1 MKIGRIIMRIL
12 SVERL
17 KDQGSNGSIA
27 YEWATKIALEKTFR
41 PNILRSRT
49 TALVPPFRK
58 IVAHTWSSSYLLRN
72 SGAHYR
78 KAMRLLS
85 KLKNKT
91 ASDWVGSATWGSPIV
106 ALAPPQVNW
115 TRRKSARLSI
125 TKGAREAM
133 ISYPN
138 INEIKNVIHKARS
151 NPQAA

>member
-1 MKIGRIIMRIL
+1 MRI
-12 SVERL
+12 SGVERL

-41 PNILRSRT
+41 PNILRSRM

-78 KAMRLLS
+78 KEMRLLS

-91 ASDWVGSATWGSPIV
+91 ASDWVGNATWGSPIV
-106 ALAPPQVNW
+106 ALAPPTVNLKI
-115 TRRKSARLSI
+115 RNDAIISVPI
-125 TKGAREAM
+125 GAREAM
-133 ISYPN
+133 LSFPN